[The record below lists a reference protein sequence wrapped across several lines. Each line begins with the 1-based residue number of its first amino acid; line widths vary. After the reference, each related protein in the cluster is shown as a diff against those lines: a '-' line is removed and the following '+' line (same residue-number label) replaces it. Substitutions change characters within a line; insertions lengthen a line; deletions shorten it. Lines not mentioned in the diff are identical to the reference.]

1 MKDIGFVIP
10 KPKEEDKD
18 PEVIDTTTIQE
29 IIEPKKALWKVYPN
43 PANDKI
49 TVELIDQTEVLN
61 TEFVIQNINGQTVLE
76 IENLNPI
83 NRIDI
88 TDLSNGV
95 YFLQISNSTQSQS
108 IRLVKY

>member
-1 MKDIGFVIP
+1 M
-10 KPKEEDKD
+10 
-18 PEVIDTTTIQE
+18 
-29 IIEPKKALWKVYPN
+29 WKVYPN

-95 YFLQISNSTQSQS
+95 YFLKISNSTQNQS